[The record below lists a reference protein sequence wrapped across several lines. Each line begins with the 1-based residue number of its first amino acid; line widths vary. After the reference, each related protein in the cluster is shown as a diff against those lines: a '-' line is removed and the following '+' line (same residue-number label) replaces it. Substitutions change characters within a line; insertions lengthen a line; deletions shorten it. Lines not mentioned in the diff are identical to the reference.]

1 MNMKRMRRL
10 LALLLALLLAA
21 SAGALAE
28 AAPAEVVA
36 EDAADDASELAE
48 VSLEDIS
55 AEEIIPKSY
64 YDEDNEVYVLNSSS
78 GKFTAAVDETFTI
91 DLDDAVADSSWKSS
105 NKKVATVSDGEVT
118 CVGAGTTSISVKAR
132 KIGRS
137 NGSTRTLK
145 LTVVDPYAPESIALA
160 IDIEADAEDPYYYD
174 DEDEDERLEGL
185 YLLAKNEKVKV
196 VPGESFQLTA
206 LILPEE
212 AADAEIKWTSS
223 NKKVATV
230 TDEGFVVAKAR
241 GTAKITAKTSNDK
254 SMSMKVSVE
263 RNRHKYSYSKDELLY
278 LLNEAVDANEVRLLV
293 KNVEVES
300 DERVN
305 VTFYCLNG
313 TSEKINRIYDANIT
327 VNGGYVD
334 IDDEDDEIIWD
345 DEDGVYV
352 PVYVAEG
359 EFLSGTFS
367 SIKVDC
373 KSYDKKEFK
382 VTFKNDAVLDT
393 TWHMYNDNFIC
404 SAEMSF

>member
-174 DEDEDERLEGL
+174 DEDEDERQ
-185 YLLAKNEKVKV
+185 
-196 VPGESFQLTA
+196 SFQLTA